1 MSPLEWMRT
10 AVAKVS
16 GTGMKEALDRSAAVW
31 AFGAG
36 AVDAGGVAPGR
47 VRRDFARLVLTAG
60 TPASPPK
67 PSKAGPGRP
76 RGRTS
81 TPAPRHDVIKKAA

>member
-60 TPASPPK
+60 TRPARRNPPK
-67 PSKAGPGRP
+67 PGQAAPGAA
-76 RGRTS
+76 
-81 TPAPRHDVIKKAA
+81 PAPQLPGHDVIKKAA